1 MKPSVGQLYGDRYR
15 LQLRIAIGG
24 MGEVWQAED
33 ELILRPVAIKILKE
47 EYLSDPN
54 FLERFRSEARS
65 AALVEHEGI
74 ANVFDYGEDTGA
86 AYLVM
91 ELVPGESLSRLLERE
106 KRLTEDRVLDI
117 MAQTAR
123 ALAAA
128 HARGLVHRD
137 IKPGNLL
144 ITPDSKV
151 KITDFGIARVGDQVP
166 LTKTGQV
173 MGTVQYLAPEQAT
186 GKSSTPATDLYSL
199 GVVSYE
205 ALAGRRPFTGEN
217 QMAIAMAH
225 INEMPPAL
233 PESVDPRV
241 QNLVL
246 SCLAKKPN
254 QRPESATSL
263 AIRAEALL
271 REKRKGAKPKP
282 VEINKDTDPQTEVF
296 TADTA
301 PLPRA
306 PIVWPWIATLVL
318 LGLTAVVVIVA
329 ILSDN
334 NAQEIDITPT
344 QTQSQEPEP
353 EPEPATTEEPEP
365 EPEPSKILVLRSD
378 IIGEN
383 LSAVTATLAEQGF
396 EVNAI
401 PGELIP
407 GTDPRVRTV
416 YAVSPTG
423 SLEIGIRIDVTYY
436 VGDFE
441 DIPVEIPEPEPTET
455 EETVVTD
462 PENPDGAEVPV
473 DPVPANPTPTDPA
486 SGDGEPATDS
496 GTSE

>member
-1 MKPSVGQLYGDRYR
+1 MKPAVGQLYGDRYR

-33 ELILRPVAIKILKE
+33 ELILRQVAIKILKE

-54 FLERFRSEARS
+54 FLERFRTEAKS

-74 ANVFDYGEDTGA
+74 ANVYDYGEDSNSA
-86 AYLVM
+86 FLVM

-106 KRLTEDRVLDI
+106 KKLDETKVLDI
-117 MAQTAR
+117 IAQTSR
-123 ALAAA
+123 ALGAA

-144 ITPDSKV
+144 ITPDGKV

-186 GKSSTPATDLYSL
+186 GKPSTPATDLYSL
-199 GVVSYE
+199 GVVAYE
-205 ALAGRRPFTGEN
+205 ALSGKRPFTGEN

-233 PESVDPRV
+233 PDSIDPRV

-254 QRPESATSL
+254 QRPESANSL

-271 REKRKGAKPKP
+271 REKRGAPPPKVSSPSPEP
-282 VEINKDTDPQTEVF
+282 VTEVL
-296 TADTA
+296 TTDTA

-306 PIVWPWIATLVL
+306 PIVWPWLATVGL
-318 LGLTAVVVIVA
+318 LGLTAIVVLVA
-329 ILSDN
+329 IWSEPNIPDSPSPSP
-334 NAQEIDITPT
+334 TTTST
-344 QTQSQEPEP
+344 QTQEPEPTAEPEP
-353 EPEPATTEEPEP
+353 EPTATEEPRN
-365 EPEPSKILVLRSD
+365 ILILRSN
-378 IIGEN
+378 IVGVN
-383 LSAVTATLAEQGF
+383 LSEVTASLAEQGF
-396 EVNAI
+396 VVNAI

-407 GTDPRVRTV
+407 GDDPRVRTV

-423 SLEIGIRIDVTYY
+423 SITQGSTIDVTYY
-436 VGDFE
+436 VGDFTE
-441 DIPVEIPEPEPTET
+441 IPVEIPSEEPTEPVVDPEAPADPDAT
-455 EETVVTD
+455 PDPNATTDPAVTD
-462 PENPDGAEVPV
+462 S
-473 DPVPANPTPTDPA
+473 PTPTPTESTT
-486 SGDGEPATDS
+486 SG
-496 GTSE
+496 

>member
-1 MKPSVGQLYGDRYR
+1 MKPAVGQLYGDRYR

-33 ELILRPVAIKILKE
+33 ELILRQVAIKILKE
-47 EYLSDPN
+47 EYLSDPL
-54 FLERFRSEARS
+54 FIERFRTEAKS

-74 ANVFDYGEDTGA
+74 ANVYDYGEDTNA

-91 ELVPGESLSRLLERE
+91 ELVPGESLSRVIERE
-106 KRLTEDRVLDI
+106 KKLPDTKVLDI
-117 MAQTAR
+117 MAQTGR
-123 ALAAA
+123 ALGAA

-144 ITPDSKV
+144 ITPDGKV

-186 GKSSTPATDLYSL
+186 GKPSTPATDLYSL
-199 GVVSYE
+199 GVVAYE
-205 ALAGRRPFTGEN
+205 ALSGKRPFTGEN

-233 PESVDPRV
+233 PESIDPRV

-271 REKRKGAKPKP
+271 REKKGKPAVRTIKEVEDDP
-282 VEINKDTDPQTEVF
+282 VTELI
-296 TADTA
+296 TTDTA

-306 PIVWPWIATLVL
+306 PIVWPWIATLGL

-329 ILSDN
+329 ILSDP
-334 NAQEIDITPT
+334 NAEEVVQTPTPTTT
-344 QTQSQEPEP
+344 QTQEPE
-353 EPEPATTEEPEP
+353 TTAEP
-365 EPEPSKILVLRSD
+365 EPEPSDEPRNILILRSD
-378 IIGEN
+378 IIDQN
-383 LSAVTATLAEQGF
+383 LSDVTATLTEKGF
-396 EVNAI
+396 VVNAI

-407 GTDPRVRTV
+407 GDDPRVRTV

-423 SLEIGIRIDVTYY
+423 SILQGSTIDVTYY
-436 VGDFE
+436 VGNFAE
-441 DIPVEIPEPEPTET
+441 IPVEIPDADPTESATVSPGTT
-455 EETVVTD
+455 ESASVSDEVVTEPD
-462 PENPDGAEVPV
+462 PDAPAE
-473 DPVPANPTPTDPA
+473 
-486 SGDGEPATDS
+486 EPAPSD
-496 GTSE
+496 

>member
-1 MKPSVGQLYGDRYR
+1 MKPAVGQLYGDRYR

-33 ELILRPVAIKILKE
+33 ELILRQVAIKILKQ
-47 EYLSDPN
+47 EYLSDPA
-54 FLERFRSEARS
+54 FLERFRTEARS

-74 ANVFDYGEDTGA
+74 ANIYDYGEDTGS

-91 ELVPGESLSRLLERE
+91 ELVPGESMSRLLERE
-106 KRLTEDRVLDI
+106 KRLPEAQVLDI
-117 MAQTAR
+117 VAQTSR

-144 ITPDSKV
+144 ITPDGKV

-186 GKSSTPATDLYSL
+186 GKTSTGATDLYSL
-199 GVVSYE
+199 GVVAYE
-205 ALAGRRPFTGEN
+205 ALAGMRPFRGEN

-233 PESVDPRV
+233 SDSIDPRV

-254 QRPESATSL
+254 QRPESGTSL

-271 REKRKGAKPKP
+271 REKRKGRP
-282 VEINKDTDPQTEVF
+282 VASETPIDEPVTELIS
-296 TADTA
+296 TDTA

-306 PIVWPWIATLVL
+306 PIVWPWLATLGL
-318 LGLTAVVVIVA
+318 LGLTTIVVIVA
-329 ILSDN
+329 ILSEP
-334 NAQEIDITPT
+334 NASDVSPMSTPNSTPGNT
-344 QTQSQEPEP
+344 QTVEAEPEP
-353 EPEPATTEEPEP
+353 VATEPATY
-365 EPEPSKILVLRSD
+365 LVLVSD
-378 IIGEN
+378 VVGKN
-383 LSAVTATLAEQGF
+383 LSEVTAWLTERGF
-396 EVNAI
+396 VVNAI

-407 GTDPRVRTV
+407 GGSPEVRVV
-416 YAVSPTG
+416 YAAAPTG
-423 SLEIGIRIDVTYY
+423 NVTVGSTVNVTYY
-436 VGDFE
+436 VGDYE
-441 DIPVEIPEPEPTET
+441 DIPIEIPESEATAEPT
-455 EETVVTD
+455 
-462 PENPDGAEVPV
+462 PEATSPV
-473 DPVPANPTPTDPA
+473 
-486 SGDGEPATDS
+486 DGEPAP
-496 GTSE
+496 SETPVADVPSVVPGDTVEDVVTVDPGPTG

>member
-1 MKPSVGQLYGDRYR
+1 MKPAVGQLYGDRYR

-33 ELILRPVAIKILKE
+33 ELILRQVAIKILKE
-47 EYLSDPN
+47 EYLSDPL
-54 FLERFRSEARS
+54 FIERFRTEAKS
-65 AALVEHEGI
+65 AALVEHEGV
-74 ANVFDYGEDTGA
+74 ANVYDYGEDTNA

-91 ELVPGESLSRLLERE
+91 ELVPGESLSRVIERE
-106 KRLTEDRVLDI
+106 KKLPDTRVLDI
-117 MAQTAR
+117 MAQTSR
-123 ALAAA
+123 ALGAA

-144 ITPDSKV
+144 ITPDGKV

-186 GKSSTPATDLYSL
+186 GKPSTPATDLYSL
-199 GVVSYE
+199 GVVAYE
-205 ALAGRRPFTGEN
+205 ALSGKRPFTGEN

-233 PESVDPRV
+233 PESIDPRV

-271 REKRKGAKPKP
+271 REKKGKPTIRSIKEVEDDP
-282 VEINKDTDPQTEVF
+282 VTELI
-296 TADTA
+296 TTDTA

-306 PIVWPWIATLVL
+306 PIVWPWIATLGL

-329 ILSDN
+329 ILSDP
-334 NAQEIDITPT
+334 NADDVVQTPSPTTT
-344 QTQSQEPEP
+344 QTQEPSPEP
-353 EPEPATTEEPEP
+353 TA
-365 EPEPSKILVLRSD
+365 EPEPSDEPRNILILRSD
-378 IIGEN
+378 IIDQN
-383 LSAVTATLAEQGF
+383 LSDVTATLTEQGF
-396 EVNAI
+396 VVNAI

-407 GTDPRVRTV
+407 GDDPRVRKV

-423 SLEIGIRIDVTYY
+423 SIVKGSTIDVTYY
-436 VGDFE
+436 VGDFAE
-441 DIPVEIPEPEPTET
+441 IPVEIPEADPTESAPASPDATESPTDSEGVGTEPEPAPDPEPDTPT
-455 EETVVTD
+455 EE
-462 PENPDGAEVPV
+462 
-473 DPVPANPTPTDPA
+473 PAPSD
-486 SGDGEPATDS
+486 
-496 GTSE
+496 

>member
-33 ELILRPVAIKILKE
+33 ELILRQVAIKILKE
-47 EYLSDPN
+47 EYMGDPM
-54 FLERFRSEARS
+54 FLERFRTEAKS

-74 ANVFDYGEDTGA
+74 ANIFDYGEDSGS

-106 KRLTEDRVLDI
+106 KKLSEEKVLDI
-117 MAQTAR
+117 IAQTSR
-123 ALAAA
+123 ALGAA

-144 ITPDSKV
+144 ITPDGKV

-186 GKSSTPATDLYSL
+186 GKTSTPATDLYSL
-199 GVVSYE
+199 GVVAYE
-205 ALAGRRPFTGEN
+205 ALAGKRPFTGEN

-233 PESVDPRV
+233 PETIDPRV

-246 SCLAKKPN
+246 SCLAKKPT

-271 REKRKGAKPKP
+271 REKRKPGFRASTST
-282 VEINKDTDPQTEVF
+282 ETSYIEQSITEVIP
-296 TADTA
+296 TDTA

-306 PIVWPWIATLVL
+306 PIVWPWLATVGL
-318 LGLTAVVVIVA
+318 LGITAIVVIVA
-329 ILSDN
+329 ILSEPDTQN
-334 NAQEIDITPT
+334 LPTPT
-344 QTQSQEPEP
+344 PTSTEQTTPTEGATESEVVTESPE
-353 EPEPATTEEPEP
+353 ATSEL
-365 EPEPSKILVLRSD
+365 ILRSD

-383 LSAVTATLAEQGF
+383 LSIVTARLAELGMR
-396 EVNAI
+396 VNAI
-401 PGELIP
+401 AGDEVPAGSSQA
-407 GTDPRVRTV
+407 RTV

-423 SLEIGIRIDVTYY
+423 NITIGSVIDVTYY
-436 VGDFE
+436 VEKVE
-441 DIPVEIPEPEPTET
+441 DAPVVIPDPGTTDSPTVSDPANGST
-455 EETVVTD
+455 EE
-462 PENPDGAEVPV
+462 G
-473 DPVPANPTPTDPA
+473 
-486 SGDGEPATDS
+486 SQG
-496 GTSE
+496 

>member
-1 MKPSVGQLYGDRYR
+1 
-15 LQLRIAIGG
+15 

-33 ELILRPVAIKILKE
+33 ELILRQVAIKILKE
-47 EYLSDPN
+47 EYLSDPL
-54 FLERFRSEARS
+54 FIERFRTEAKS

-74 ANVFDYGEDTGA
+74 ANVYDYGEDTNA

-91 ELVPGESLSRLLERE
+91 ELVPGESLSRIIERE
-106 KRLTEDRVLDI
+106 KKLPDTRVLDI
-117 MAQTAR
+117 MAQTSR
-123 ALAAA
+123 ALGAA

-144 ITPDSKV
+144 ITPDGKV

-186 GKSSTPATDLYSL
+186 GKPSTPATDLYSL
-199 GVVSYE
+199 GVVAYE
-205 ALAGRRPFTGEN
+205 ALSGKRPFTGEN

-233 PESVDPRV
+233 PESIDPRV

-271 REKRKGAKPKP
+271 REKKGKPTVRSIKEVEDDP
-282 VEINKDTDPQTEVF
+282 VTELI
-296 TADTA
+296 TTDTA

-306 PIVWPWIATLVL
+306 PIVWPWIATLGL

-329 ILSDN
+329 ILSDP
-334 NAQEIDITPT
+334 NADDVVQTPSPTTT
-344 QTQSQEPEP
+344 QTQEPSPEP
-353 EPEPATTEEPEP
+353 TA
-365 EPEPSKILVLRSD
+365 EPEPSDEPRNILILRSD
-378 IIGEN
+378 IIDQN
-383 LSAVTATLAEQGF
+383 LSDVTATLTEQGF
-396 EVNAI
+396 VVNAI

-407 GTDPRVRTV
+407 GDDPRVRTV

-423 SLEIGIRIDVTYY
+423 SIVEGSTIDVTYY
-436 VGDFE
+436 VGDFAE
-441 DIPVEIPEPEPTET
+441 IPVEIPEADPTESATVSPDVSESPTVSDEVGTEPDPDAPT
-455 EETVVTD
+455 EE
-462 PENPDGAEVPV
+462 
-473 DPVPANPTPTDPA
+473 PAPSD
-486 SGDGEPATDS
+486 
-496 GTSE
+496 

>member
-1 MKPSVGQLYGDRYR
+1 MKPAVGQLYGDRYR

-33 ELILRPVAIKILKE
+33 ELILRQVAIKILKE
-47 EYLSDPN
+47 EYLSDPL
-54 FLERFRSEARS
+54 FIERFRTEAKS

-74 ANVFDYGEDTGA
+74 ANVYDYGEDTNA

-91 ELVPGESLSRLLERE
+91 ELVPGESLSRVIERE
-106 KRLTEDRVLDI
+106 KKLPDTRVLDI
-117 MAQTAR
+117 MAQTSR
-123 ALAAA
+123 ALGAA

-144 ITPDSKV
+144 ITPDGKV

-186 GKSSTPATDLYSL
+186 GKPSTPATDLYSL
-199 GVVSYE
+199 GVVAYE
-205 ALAGRRPFTGEN
+205 ALSGKRPFTGEN

-233 PESVDPRV
+233 PESIDPRV

-271 REKRKGAKPKP
+271 REKKGKPTIRSIKEVEDDP
-282 VEINKDTDPQTEVF
+282 VTELI
-296 TADTA
+296 TTDTA

-306 PIVWPWIATLVL
+306 PIVWPWIATLGL

-329 ILSDN
+329 ILSDP
-334 NAQEIDITPT
+334 NADDVVQTPSPTTT
-344 QTQSQEPEP
+344 QTQEPSPEP
-353 EPEPATTEEPEP
+353 TA
-365 EPEPSKILVLRSD
+365 EPEPSDEPRNILILRSD
-378 IIGEN
+378 IIDQN
-383 LSAVTATLAEQGF
+383 LSDVTATLTEQGF
-396 EVNAI
+396 VVNAI

-407 GTDPRVRTV
+407 GDDPRVRTV

-423 SLEIGIRIDVTYY
+423 SIVEGSTIDVTYY
-436 VGDFE
+436 VGDFAE
-441 DIPVEIPEPEPTET
+441 IPVEIPEADPTESATVSPDVSESPTVSDEVDAEPDPDAPT
-455 EETVVTD
+455 EE
-462 PENPDGAEVPV
+462 
-473 DPVPANPTPTDPA
+473 PAPSD
-486 SGDGEPATDS
+486 
-496 GTSE
+496 

>member
-1 MKPSVGQLYGDRYR
+1 MKPAVGQLYGDRYR

-33 ELILRPVAIKILKE
+33 ELILRQVAIKILKE
-47 EYLSDPN
+47 EYLSDPL
-54 FLERFRSEARS
+54 FIERFRTEAKS

-74 ANVFDYGEDTGA
+74 ANVYDYGEDTNA

-91 ELVPGESLSRLLERE
+91 ELVPGESLSRVIERE
-106 KRLTEDRVLDI
+106 KKLPDTRVLDI
-117 MAQTAR
+117 MAQTSR
-123 ALAAA
+123 ALGAA

-144 ITPDSKV
+144 ITPDGKV

-186 GKSSTPATDLYSL
+186 GKPSTPATDLYSL
-199 GVVSYE
+199 GVVAYE
-205 ALAGRRPFTGEN
+205 ALSGKRPFTGEN

-233 PESVDPRV
+233 PESIDPRV

-271 REKRKGAKPKP
+271 REKKGKPTIRSIKEVEDDP
-282 VEINKDTDPQTEVF
+282 VTELI
-296 TADTA
+296 TTDTA

-306 PIVWPWIATLVL
+306 PIVWPWIATLGL

-329 ILSDN
+329 ILSDP
-334 NAQEIDITPT
+334 NADDVVQTPSPTTT
-344 QTQSQEPEP
+344 QTQEPSPEP
-353 EPEPATTEEPEP
+353 TA
-365 EPEPSKILVLRSD
+365 EPEPSDEPRNILILRSD
-378 IIGEN
+378 IIDQN
-383 LSAVTATLAEQGF
+383 LSDVTATLTEQGF
-396 EVNAI
+396 VVNAI

-407 GTDPRVRTV
+407 GDDPRVRTV

-423 SLEIGIRIDVTYY
+423 SIVEGSTIDVTYY
-436 VGDFE
+436 VVDFAE
-441 DIPVEIPEPEPTET
+441 IPVEIPEADPTESATVSPDVSESPTVSDEVGTEPEPDAPT
-455 EETVVTD
+455 EE
-462 PENPDGAEVPV
+462 
-473 DPVPANPTPTDPA
+473 PAPSD
-486 SGDGEPATDS
+486 
-496 GTSE
+496 

>member
-1 MKPSVGQLYGDRYR
+1 MKPAVGQLYGDRYR

-33 ELILRPVAIKILKE
+33 ELILRQVAIKILKE

-106 KRLTEDRVLDI
+106 KRLSEERVLDI
-117 MAQTAR
+117 IGQTSR

-144 ITPDSKV
+144 ITPDGRV

-186 GKSSTPATDLYSL
+186 GKASTPATDLYSL

-205 ALAGRRPFTGEN
+205 ALAGKRPFTGEN

-233 PESVDPRV
+233 PENIDPRV

-271 REKRKGAKPKP
+271 REKRRGAPAPIKPTLQDGP
-282 VEINKDTDPQTEVF
+282 VTEVLV
-296 TADTA
+296 ADTA

-318 LGLTAVVVIVA
+318 LALTAVVVIVA
-329 ILSDN
+329 ILSDVDTDG
-334 NAQEIDITPT
+334 IDVSPSPT
-344 QTQSQEPEP
+344 QTQTQEPQPTQEP
-353 EPEPATTEEPEP
+353 VAEETDEPR
-365 EPEPSKILVLRSD
+365 KYLILRSD

-383 LSAVTATLAEQGF
+383 LSAVTAKLTEQGF
-396 EVNAI
+396 VVNAI

-407 GTDPRVRTV
+407 GTDARVRTV

-423 SLEIGIRIDVTYY
+423 SITQGTTIDVTYY
-436 VGDFE
+436 VGNFE
-441 DIPVEIPEPEPTET
+441 DIPVEIPEPEVTE
-455 EETVVTD
+455 
-462 PENPDGAEVPV
+462 
-473 DPVPANPTPTDPA
+473 DPA
-486 SGDGEPATDS
+486 SDSAAVTDSPVVTESPAVDEGSTDS

>member
-1 MKPSVGQLYGDRYR
+1 MKPAVGQLYGDRYR

-33 ELILRPVAIKILKE
+33 ELILRQVAIKILKE
-47 EYLSDPN
+47 EYLSDPL
-54 FLERFRSEARS
+54 FIERFRTEAKS

-74 ANVFDYGEDTGA
+74 ANVYDYGEDTNA

-91 ELVPGESLSRLLERE
+91 ELVPGESLSRVIERE
-106 KRLTEDRVLDI
+106 KKLPDTRVLDI
-117 MAQTAR
+117 MAQTSR
-123 ALAAA
+123 ALGAA
-128 HARGLVHRD
+128 HARGLVNRD

-144 ITPDSKV
+144 ITPDGKV
-151 KITDFGIARVGDQVP
+151 KITDFGIAMVGDQVP

-186 GKSSTPATDLYSL
+186 GKPSTPATDLYSL
-199 GVVSYE
+199 GVVAYE
-205 ALAGRRPFTGEN
+205 ALSGKRPFTGEN

-233 PESVDPRV
+233 PESIDPRV

-271 REKRKGAKPKP
+271 REKKGKPTIRSIKEVEDDP
-282 VEINKDTDPQTEVF
+282 VTELI
-296 TADTA
+296 TTDTA

-329 ILSDN
+329 ILSDP
-334 NAQEIDITPT
+334 NADDVVQTPSHTTT
-344 QTQSQEPEP
+344 QTQEPSPEP
-353 EPEPATTEEPEP
+353 TA
-365 EPEPSKILVLRSD
+365 EPEPSDEPRNILILRSD
-378 IIGEN
+378 IIDQN
-383 LSAVTATLAEQGF
+383 LSDVTATLTEQGF
-396 EVNAI
+396 VVNAI

-407 GTDPRVRTV
+407 GDDPRVRTV

-423 SLEIGIRIDVTYY
+423 SIVEGSTIDVTYY
-436 VGDFE
+436 VGDFAE
-441 DIPVEIPEPEPTET
+441 IPVEIPEADPTESATVSPDVSESPTVSDEVGTEPEPDAPT
-455 EETVVTD
+455 EE
-462 PENPDGAEVPV
+462 
-473 DPVPANPTPTDPA
+473 PAPSD
-486 SGDGEPATDS
+486 
-496 GTSE
+496 

>member
-1 MKPSVGQLYGDRYR
+1 MKPAVGQLYGDRYR

-33 ELILRPVAIKILKE
+33 ELILRQVAIKILKE
-47 EYLSDPN
+47 EYLSDPL
-54 FLERFRSEARS
+54 FIERFRTEAKS

-74 ANVFDYGEDTGA
+74 ANVYDYGEDTNA

-91 ELVPGESLSRLLERE
+91 ELVPGESLSRVIERE
-106 KRLTEDRVLDI
+106 KKLPDTRVLDI
-117 MAQTAR
+117 MAQTSR
-123 ALAAA
+123 ALGAA

-144 ITPDSKV
+144 ITPDGKV

-186 GKSSTPATDLYSL
+186 GKPSTPATDLYSL
-199 GVVSYE
+199 GVVAYE
-205 ALAGRRPFTGEN
+205 ALSGKRPFTGEN

-233 PESVDPRV
+233 PESIDPRV

-271 REKRKGAKPKP
+271 REKKGRPTIRSIKEVEDDP
-282 VEINKDTDPQTEVF
+282 VTELI
-296 TADTA
+296 TTDTA

-306 PIVWPWIATLVL
+306 PIVWPWIATLGL

-329 ILSDN
+329 ILSDP
-334 NAQEIDITPT
+334 NADDVVQTPSPTTT
-344 QTQSQEPEP
+344 QTQEPSPEP
-353 EPEPATTEEPEP
+353 TA
-365 EPEPSKILVLRSD
+365 EPEPSNEPRNILILRSD
-378 IIGEN
+378 IIDQN
-383 LSAVTATLAEQGF
+383 LSDVTATLTEQGF
-396 EVNAI
+396 VVNAI

-407 GTDPRVRTV
+407 GDDPRVRTV

-423 SLEIGIRIDVTYY
+423 SIVKGSTIDVTYY
-436 VGDFE
+436 VGDFAE
-441 DIPVEIPEPEPTET
+441 IPVEIPEADPTESAPASPDATESPTDSEGVGTEPEPAPDPEPDTPT
-455 EETVVTD
+455 EE
-462 PENPDGAEVPV
+462 
-473 DPVPANPTPTDPA
+473 PAPSD
-486 SGDGEPATDS
+486 
-496 GTSE
+496 

>member
-91 ELVPGESLSRLLERE
+91 ELVPGESMSRLLERE
-106 KRLTEDRVLDI
+106 KRLSEDRVLDI
-117 MAQTAR
+117 MAQTSR

-144 ITPDSKV
+144 ITPEGKV

-205 ALAGRRPFTGEN
+205 ALAGKRPFTGEN

-233 PESVDPRV
+233 PESIDPRV

-246 SCLAKKPN
+246 SCLAKKPT

-271 REKRKGAKPKP
+271 REKRKGMKPAP
-282 VEINKDTDPQTEVF
+282 AVVSNDADPQTEIF
-296 TADTA
+296 SADTA

-318 LGLTAVVVIVA
+318 LALTAVVVIVA

-334 NAQEIDITPT
+334 DAEQIEVTPSPT
-344 QTQSQEPEP
+344 QTQEPQP
-353 EPEPATTEEPEP
+353 TATESPSAPEEPT
-365 EPEPSKILVLRSD
+365 KVLVLRSD

-383 LSAVTATLAEQGF
+383 LSAVTAKLTEQGF

-407 GTDPRVRTV
+407 GDDSRVRTV

-423 SLEIGIRIDVTYY
+423 SIEVGTRIDVTYY
-436 VGDFE
+436 VGNFE
-441 DIPVEIPEPEPTET
+441 DIPVEIPEPEVTDPE
-455 EETVVTD
+455 VVDPDAPLPED
-462 PENPDGAEVPV
+462 PENPDSPTPTE
-473 DPVPANPTPTDPA
+473 PANPDGTVEAPA
-486 SGDGEPATDS
+486 DS
-496 GTSE
+496 GTTG

>member
-106 KRLTEDRVLDI
+106 KRLPEDRVLDI
-117 MAQTAR
+117 MAQTSR

-128 HARGLVHRD
+128 HSRGLVHRD

-144 ITPDSKV
+144 ITPEGKV

-186 GKSSTPATDLYSL
+186 GKPSTPATDLYSL

-205 ALAGRRPFTGEN
+205 ALAGKRPFTGEN

-233 PESVDPRV
+233 PESIDPRV

-271 REKRKGAKPKP
+271 REKRKGAPSKP
-282 VEINKDTDPQTEVF
+282 VEQKLDSDPKTEIF

-318 LGLTAVVVIVA
+318 LGVTAIVVIVA

-334 NAQEIDITPT
+334 NASEVEITPTPT
-344 QTQSQEPEP
+344 QTQEPETG
-353 EPEPATTEEPEP
+353 ATEEPEVEQAP
-365 EPEPSKILVLRSD
+365 AKVLVLRSE

-383 LSAVTATLAEQGF
+383 LSAVTARLTEQGF

-423 SLEIGIRIDVTYY
+423 SLDKGTRIDVTYY
-436 VGDFE
+436 VGDFAS
-441 DIPVEIPEPEPTET
+441 IPVEIPEPEPPVTESPSVSD
-455 EETVVTD
+455 TVSPEIGESED
-462 PENPDGAEVPV
+462 PED
-473 DPVPANPTPTDPA
+473 
-486 SGDGEPATDS
+486 EPGSDD
-496 GTSE
+496 

>member
-33 ELILRPVAIKILKE
+33 ELILRQVAIKILKE
-47 EYLSDPN
+47 EYLGDPL
-54 FLERFRSEARS
+54 FLERFRTEAKS

-74 ANVFDYGEDTGA
+74 ANIFDYGEDSGSA
-86 AYLVM
+86 FLVM

-106 KRLTEDRVLDI
+106 KKLSEEKVLDI
-117 MAQTAR
+117 IAQTCR
-123 ALAAA
+123 ALGAA
-128 HARGLVHRD
+128 HSRGLVHRD

-144 ITPDSKV
+144 ITPDDKV

-186 GKSSTPATDLYSL
+186 GKTSTPATDLYSL
-199 GVVSYE
+199 GVVAYE
-205 ALAGRRPFTGEN
+205 ALAGKRPFTGEN

-233 PESVDPRV
+233 PETIDPRV

-246 SCLAKKPN
+246 SCLAKKPS

-271 REKRKGAKPKP
+271 REKRKPGFRASTST
-282 VEINKDTDPQTEVF
+282 ETSYIEQSITEVIP
-296 TADTA
+296 TDTA

-306 PIVWPWIATLVL
+306 PIVWPWLATVGL
-318 LGLTAVVVIVA
+318 LGITAIVVIVA
-329 ILSDN
+329 ILSDPN
-334 NAQEIDITPT
+334 TENMPT
-344 QTQSQEPEP
+344 QTPTSTEQTTPSESATVSEVATESPE
-353 EPEPATTEEPEP
+353 ATSEL
-365 EPEPSKILVLRSD
+365 ILRSD

-383 LSAVTATLAEQGF
+383 LSIVTARLAELGMR
-396 EVNAI
+396 VNAI
-401 PGELIP
+401 PGTEVEA
-407 GTDPRVRTV
+407 GSAQARTV

-423 SLEIGIRIDVTYY
+423 NITIGSVIDVTYY
-436 VGDFE
+436 VE
-441 DIPVEIPEPEPTET
+441 KVEESPVVIPEPGTTESSTISDPAPAPTE
-455 EETVVTD
+455 E
-462 PENPDGAEVPV
+462 G
-473 DPVPANPTPTDPA
+473 
-486 SGDGEPATDS
+486 SQG
-496 GTSE
+496 

>member
-1 MKPSVGQLYGDRYR
+1 MKPSVGQLYGYRYR

-91 ELVPGESLSRLLERE
+91 ELVPGESMSRLLERE
-106 KRLTEDRVLDI
+106 KRLSEDRVLDI
-117 MAQTAR
+117 MAQTSR

-144 ITPDSKV
+144 ITPEGKV

-205 ALAGRRPFTGEN
+205 ALAGKRPFTGEN

-233 PESVDPRV
+233 PESIDPRV

-246 SCLAKKPN
+246 SCLAKKPT

-271 REKRKGAKPKP
+271 REKRKGMKPAP
-282 VEINKDTDPQTEVF
+282 AVVSNDADPQTEIF
-296 TADTA
+296 SADTA

-318 LGLTAVVVIVA
+318 LALTAVVVIVA

-334 NAQEIDITPT
+334 DAEQIEIIPSPT
-344 QTQSQEPEP
+344 QTQEPQPTATESPSVP
-353 EPEPATTEEPEP
+353 EEPATV
-365 EPEPSKILVLRSD
+365 LVLRSD

-383 LSAVTATLAEQGF
+383 LSAVTAKLT
-396 EVNAI
+396 
-401 PGELIP
+401 
-407 GTDPRVRTV
+407 
-416 YAVSPTG
+416 
-423 SLEIGIRIDVTYY
+423 
-436 VGDFE
+436 
-441 DIPVEIPEPEPTET
+441 
-455 EETVVTD
+455 
-462 PENPDGAEVPV
+462 
-473 DPVPANPTPTDPA
+473 
-486 SGDGEPATDS
+486 
-496 GTSE
+496 

>member
-1 MKPSVGQLYGDRYR
+1 MKPAVGQLYGDRYR

-33 ELILRPVAIKILKE
+33 ELILRQVAIKILKE
-47 EYLSDPN
+47 EYLSDPL
-54 FLERFRSEARS
+54 FIERFRTEAKS

-74 ANVFDYGEDTGA
+74 ANVYDYGEDTNA

-91 ELVPGESLSRLLERE
+91 ELVPGESLSRVIERE
-106 KRLTEDRVLDI
+106 KKLPDTRVLDI

-123 ALAAA
+123 ALGAA

-144 ITPDSKV
+144 ITPDGKV

-186 GKSSTPATDLYSL
+186 GKPSTPATDLYSL
-199 GVVSYE
+199 GVVAYE
-205 ALAGRRPFTGEN
+205 ALSGKRPFTGEN

-233 PESVDPRV
+233 PESIDPRV

-271 REKRKGAKPKP
+271 REKKVKPTIRSIKEVEDDP
-282 VEINKDTDPQTEVF
+282 VTELI
-296 TADTA
+296 TTDTA

-306 PIVWPWIATLVL
+306 PIVWPWIATLGL

-329 ILSDN
+329 ILSDP
-334 NAQEIDITPT
+334 NADEVIQTPSPT
-344 QTQSQEPEP
+344 QTQTQEPSP
-353 EPEPATTEEPEP
+353 EPTA
-365 EPEPSKILVLRSD
+365 EPEPSDEPQNILILRSD
-378 IIGEN
+378 IIDQN
-383 LSAVTATLAEQGF
+383 LSDVTATLTEQGF
-396 EVNAI
+396 VVNAI

-407 GTDPRVRTV
+407 GDDPRVRTV

-423 SLEIGIRIDVTYY
+423 SIVQGSTIDVTYY
-436 VGDFE
+436 VGNFAE
-441 DIPVEIPEPEPTET
+441 IPVEIPDPDPTESA
-455 EETVVTD
+455 TVSPDISESPTVSDEVTVEPD
-462 PENPDGAEVPV
+462 PDAPAE
-473 DPVPANPTPTDPA
+473 
-486 SGDGEPATDS
+486 EPAPSD
-496 GTSE
+496 

>member
-1 MKPSVGQLYGDRYR
+1 MKPAVGQLYGDRYR

-33 ELILRPVAIKILKE
+33 ELILRQVAIKILKE
-47 EYLSDPN
+47 EYLSDPL
-54 FLERFRSEARS
+54 FIERFRTEAKS

-74 ANVFDYGEDTGA
+74 ANVYDYGEDTNA

-91 ELVPGESLSRLLERE
+91 ELVPGESLSRVIERE
-106 KRLTEDRVLDI
+106 KKLPDTRVLDI
-117 MAQTAR
+117 MAQTSR
-123 ALAAA
+123 ALGAA

-144 ITPDSKV
+144 ITPDGKV

-186 GKSSTPATDLYSL
+186 GKPSTPATDLYSL
-199 GVVSYE
+199 GVVAYE
-205 ALAGRRPFTGEN
+205 ALSGKRPFTGEN

-233 PESVDPRV
+233 PESIDPRV

-271 REKRKGAKPKP
+271 REKKGKPTIRSIKEVEDDP
-282 VEINKDTDPQTEVF
+282 VTELI
-296 TADTA
+296 TTDTA

-306 PIVWPWIATLVL
+306 PIVWPWIATLGL

-329 ILSDN
+329 ILSDP
-334 NAQEIDITPT
+334 NADDVVQTPSPTAT
-344 QTQSQEPEP
+344 QTQEPSPEP
-353 EPEPATTEEPEP
+353 TA
-365 EPEPSKILVLRSD
+365 EPEPSDEPRNILILRSD
-378 IIGEN
+378 IIDQN
-383 LSAVTATLAEQGF
+383 LSDVTATLTEQGF
-396 EVNAI
+396 VVNAI

-407 GTDPRVRTV
+407 GDDPRVRTV

-423 SLEIGIRIDVTYY
+423 SIVKGSTIDVTYY
-436 VGDFE
+436 VGDFAE
-441 DIPVEIPEPEPTET
+441 IPVEIPEADPTESAPASPDATEAPTDSEGGGTEPEPAPDPEPDTPT
-455 EETVVTD
+455 EE
-462 PENPDGAEVPV
+462 
-473 DPVPANPTPTDPA
+473 PAPSD
-486 SGDGEPATDS
+486 
-496 GTSE
+496 

>member
-1 MKPSVGQLYGDRYR
+1 MKPAVGQLYGDRYR

-33 ELILRPVAIKILKE
+33 ELILRQVAIKILKE
-47 EYLSDPN
+47 EYVSDPL
-54 FLERFRSEARS
+54 FIERFRSEAKS

-74 ANVFDYGEDTGA
+74 ANVYDYGEDANA

-91 ELVPGESLSRLLERE
+91 ELVPGESLSRIIERE
-106 KRLTEDRVLDI
+106 KKLPDTRVLDI
-117 MAQTAR
+117 MAQTSR
-123 ALAAA
+123 ALGAA

-144 ITPDSKV
+144 ITPDGKV

-186 GKSSTPATDLYSL
+186 GKPSTPATDLYSL
-199 GVVSYE
+199 GVVAYE
-205 ALAGRRPFTGEN
+205 ALSGKRPFTGEN

-233 PESVDPRV
+233 PESIDPRV

-254 QRPESATSL
+254 QRPESANSL

-271 REKRKGAKPKP
+271 REKKGKPAARSIKE
-282 VEINKDTDPQTEVF
+282 VENDPFTELI
-296 TADTA
+296 TTDTA
-301 PLPRA
+301 PLPKA
-306 PIVWPWIATLVL
+306 PIVWPWVATLGL

-329 ILSDN
+329 ILSEP
-334 NAQEIDITPT
+334 NAEDVVQTLTPTTT
-344 QTQSQEPEP
+344 QTQEPSPEP
-353 EPEPATTEEPEP
+353 TEEPEP
-365 EPEPSKILVLRSD
+365 ANEPRNILLLRSD
-378 IIGEN
+378 IIDQN
-383 LSAVTATLAEQGF
+383 LSDVTAQLTEQGF
-396 EVNAI
+396 IVNAI

-407 GTDPRVRTV
+407 GDDPRVRTV

-423 SLEIGIRIDVTYY
+423 SIAEGSTIDVTYY
-436 VGDFE
+436 VGDFAE
-441 DIPVEIPEPEPTET
+441 IPVEIPEPDPVET
-455 EETVVTD
+455 APAEQDPNAPVDPEAPTD
-462 PENPDGAEVPV
+462 PE
-473 DPVPANPTPTDPA
+473 
-486 SGDGEPATDS
+486 GEPADPGAEPAPEPAPEEPAS
-496 GTSE
+496 D

>member
-1 MKPSVGQLYGDRYR
+1 MKPAVGQLYGDRYR

-33 ELILRPVAIKILKE
+33 ELILRQVAIKILKE
-47 EYLSDPN
+47 EYLSDPL
-54 FLERFRSEARS
+54 FIERFRTEAKS

-74 ANVFDYGEDTGA
+74 ANVYDYGEDTNA

-91 ELVPGESLSRLLERE
+91 ELVPGESLSRVIERE
-106 KRLTEDRVLDI
+106 KKLPDTRLLDI
-117 MAQTAR
+117 MAQTSR
-123 ALAAA
+123 ALGAA

-144 ITPDSKV
+144 ITPDGKV

-186 GKSSTPATDLYSL
+186 GKPSTPATDLYSL
-199 GVVSYE
+199 GVVAYE
-205 ALAGRRPFTGEN
+205 ALSGKRPFTGEN

-233 PESVDPRV
+233 PESIDPRV

-271 REKRKGAKPKP
+271 REKKGKPTIRSIKEVEDDP
-282 VEINKDTDPQTEVF
+282 VTELI
-296 TADTA
+296 TTDTA

-306 PIVWPWIATLVL
+306 PIVWPWIATLGL

-329 ILSDN
+329 ILSDP
-334 NAQEIDITPT
+334 NAEDVVQTPSPTTT
-344 QTQSQEPEP
+344 QTQEPSPEP
-353 EPEPATTEEPEP
+353 TA
-365 EPEPSKILVLRSD
+365 EPEPSDEPRNILILRSD
-378 IIGEN
+378 IIDQN
-383 LSAVTATLAEQGF
+383 LSDVTATLTEQGF
-396 EVNAI
+396 VVNAI

-407 GTDPRVRTV
+407 GDDPRVRTV

-423 SLEIGIRIDVTYY
+423 SIVEGSTIDVTYY
-436 VGDFE
+436 VGDFAE
-441 DIPVEIPEPEPTET
+441 IPVEIPEADPTESATVSPDVSESPTVSDEVGTEPDPDAPT
-455 EETVVTD
+455 EE
-462 PENPDGAEVPV
+462 
-473 DPVPANPTPTDPA
+473 PAPSD
-486 SGDGEPATDS
+486 
-496 GTSE
+496 

>member
-1 MKPSVGQLYGDRYR
+1 MKPAVGQLYGDRYR

-33 ELILRPVAIKILKE
+33 ELILRQVAIKILKE
-47 EYLSDPN
+47 EYLSDPL
-54 FLERFRSEARS
+54 FIERFRTEAKS

-74 ANVFDYGEDTGA
+74 ANVYDYGEDTNA

-91 ELVPGESLSRLLERE
+91 ELVPGESLSRVIERE
-106 KRLTEDRVLDI
+106 KKLPDTRVLDI
-117 MAQTAR
+117 MAQTSR
-123 ALAAA
+123 ALGAA

-144 ITPDSKV
+144 ITPDGKV

-186 GKSSTPATDLYSL
+186 GKPSTPATDLYSL
-199 GVVSYE
+199 GVVAYE
-205 ALAGRRPFTGEN
+205 ALSGKRPFTGEN

-233 PESVDPRV
+233 PESIDPRV

-271 REKRKGAKPKP
+271 REKKGKPTIRSIKEVEDDP
-282 VEINKDTDPQTEVF
+282 VTELI
-296 TADTA
+296 TTDTA

-306 PIVWPWIATLVL
+306 PIVWPWIATLGL

-329 ILSDN
+329 ILSDP
-334 NAQEIDITPT
+334 NADDVVQTPSPTAT
-344 QTQSQEPEP
+344 QTQEPSPEP
-353 EPEPATTEEPEP
+353 TA
-365 EPEPSKILVLRSD
+365 EPEPSDEPRNILILRSD
-378 IIGEN
+378 IIDQN
-383 LSAVTATLAEQGF
+383 LSDVTATLTEQGF
-396 EVNAI
+396 VVNAI

-407 GTDPRVRTV
+407 GDDPRVRTV

-423 SLEIGIRIDVTYY
+423 SIVKGSTIDVTYY
-436 VGDFE
+436 VGDFAE
-441 DIPVEIPEPEPTET
+441 IPVEIPEADPTESAPASPDATESPTDSEGVGTEPEPAPDPEPDTPT
-455 EETVVTD
+455 EE
-462 PENPDGAEVPV
+462 
-473 DPVPANPTPTDPA
+473 PAPSD
-486 SGDGEPATDS
+486 
-496 GTSE
+496 